1 LASAHFDKGV
11 TLRHGTIFCWFWT
24 FARKNQAT
32 VGVVAAEF
40 SGLLPLTLG
49 LCVTRIV
56 VERAHFG
63 VHRDIAALAL
73 PAIRR
78 SASIRA
84 SPRAGP
90 GAQDG
95 RSPRI
100 QKPWTGRGF

>member
-11 TLRHGTIFCWFWT
+11 TLRHGIIFCWFWT

-32 VGVVAAEF
+32 VGTVAAEF
-40 SGLLPLTLG
+40 SGFLPLTLG

-73 PAIRR
+73 PAPFVGLPVFALHRELGL
-78 SASIRA
+78 A
-84 SPRAGP
+84 PETVVP
-90 GAQDG
+90 F
-95 RSPRI
+95 
-100 QKPWTGRGF
+100 T